1 MTAVRIERYEST
13 LTTKHLH
20 LHRQVDKKM
29 GRQTKVSQCGGRQ
42 RRFLVIFS
50 RHMTHISGA
59 FKLTLLNRYMK
70 YYFMSELIDFQ
81 VILERVTLNHLEM
94 PFFC

>member
-1 MTAVRIERYEST
+1 
-13 LTTKHLH
+13 
-20 LHRQVDKKM
+20 
-29 GRQTKVSQCGGRQ
+29 
-42 RRFLVIFS
+42 
-50 RHMTHISGA
+50 MTHISGA